1 MMNFQFWLV
10 LKIVKG
16 TIQYKITNIV
26 TDSHMESSGC
36 LHTLWEGS
44 LLLLDPLLLP
54 MLLPQ
59 GGHRETV
66 TITHRHIS
74 LFLFRKTQNHNPLTL
89 RKSTLT
95 WLLPPGNRL
104 YRLFLSHSC
113 WALSFQLTIQRQLAC
128 SLSLYLYT
136 HPFENGIVLSPT
148 KLTQTHT
155 NKLFM
160 KCYSWHSH
168 FGFLMFKYNNWICA
182 FTPLYIRTCRK
193 HRKKWNEF
201 NQPH

>member
-44 LLLLDPLLLP
+44 LLLLDPLPLP

-128 SLSLYLYT
+128 SLSLYLYIYSSFWKWNSSV
-136 HPFENGIVLSPT
+136 PNKVD
-148 KLTQTHT
+148 T
-155 NKLFM
+155 NSYKQVVHEMLFM
-160 KCYSWHSH
+160 
-168 FGFLMFKYNNWICA
+168 A
-182 FTPLYIRTCRK
+182 FTFRISYVQI
-193 HRKKWNEF
+193 
-201 NQPH
+201 